1 MATMDTTW
9 LDLFHRT
16 TPEAAARIRSTGVF
30 TSLENTGEIFCS
42 TVRDSDHTAGYGSA
56 VIHIRVPAGLAR
68 LDDEFELDDGTWE
81 SHYAIPASL
90 LEPECIIGITE
101 D

>member
-1 MATMDTTW
+1 MASMDTTW

-42 TVRDSDHTAGYGSA
+42 TARDSDHTAGYGSA
-56 VIHIRVPAGLAR
+56 VIHIRVPAGQAR
-68 LDDEFELDDGTWE
+68 LDDEFERDDGTYE
-81 SHYAIPASL
+81 QHFAVPARSL
-90 LEPECIIGITE
+90 GLRNIVK
-101 D
+101 